1 MLRRVTIFRR
11 SIGFFFSGLLFLI
24 WKSWILNAS
33 RNSTELNFPTK
44 IYFWSRRKSLFL

>member
-24 WKSWILNAS
+24 WKSWL
-33 RNSTELNFPTK
+33 K
-44 IYFWSRRKSLFL
+44 